1 MEQKRLWKKYLRK
14 MIELCQE
21 KGIEILLT
29 YIPYGG
35 IICALTWGVIHIATK
50 GNIVIGMVSMFLGFM
65 FGSAYLLLKR
75 DAIKTVIV
83 LFLMFIL

>member
-1 MEQKRLWKKYLRK
+1 MFTGIIIFGQLA
-14 MIELCQE
+14 CE
-21 KGIEILLT
+21 KWFKNSN
-29 YIPYGG
+29 IPYGG

-50 GNIVIGMVSMFLGFM
+50 GYIVIGMVSMFLGFI
-65 FGSAYLLLKR
+65 FGSSYLLLKR